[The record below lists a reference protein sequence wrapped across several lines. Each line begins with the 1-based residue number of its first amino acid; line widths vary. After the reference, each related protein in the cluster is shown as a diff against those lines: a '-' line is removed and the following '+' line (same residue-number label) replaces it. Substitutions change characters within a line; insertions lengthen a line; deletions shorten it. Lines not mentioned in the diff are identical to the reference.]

1 MTGPKGG
8 QVNLSAMR
16 SIRICWHEYACDTC
30 LWQWNVH
37 TSQTSSIR
45 ITMNTDDKWMYV
57 HTHNSKTWIYKG
69 VRRAQFHL
77 NNAVIYTCFRSA
89 KEIKDDSSP
98 MLLTY
103 ITNKQGTKGLV
114 MGSASISHLGTGGR
128 IVLVLFS
135 TPLSLGRSVWLI
147 DVFWLHI
154 LTNR

>member
-1 MTGPKGG
+1 M
-8 QVNLSAMR
+8 VRL
-16 SIRICWHEYACDTC
+16 TC
-30 LWQWNVH
+30 QRRGRLGFADMSMLATHAYDNEMYIHHKQAVLGLP
-37 TSQTSSIR
+37 
-45 ITMNTDDKWMYV
+45 MNTDDKWMYV

-114 MGSASISHLGTGGR
+114 MGSASISHLRTGGR
-128 IVLVLFS
+128 IILVLFS
-135 TPLSLGRSVWLI
+135 TPLSLGRSVRLI